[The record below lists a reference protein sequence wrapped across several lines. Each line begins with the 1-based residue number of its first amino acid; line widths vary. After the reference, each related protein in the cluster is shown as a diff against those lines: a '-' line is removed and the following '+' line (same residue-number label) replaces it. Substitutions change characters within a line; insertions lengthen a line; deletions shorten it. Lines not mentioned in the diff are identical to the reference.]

1 MTELE
6 DDVPGESA
14 GGRWGLLSQIRSYF
28 LRIRT
33 KLVLRILVVAAIL
46 VVIWPYVT
54 IVIPAGKV
62 GVLFRPLFGGTLISQ
77 PMSEG
82 LNLFLPWNQIVLY
95 DTRIQVRQTQFEAVT
110 AEGLHVRV
118 GITYRYRLHASKVG
132 RLHKVI
138 GPNFSTVLLDPA
150 INSIV
155 RMETSRYSAD
165 QIYGDR
171 RSELQRRIY
180 NGVVDPENRNMI
192 AGSSDPSATDMVFSR
207 TALLTRRE
215 AKHEGYVPLV
225 ELVDILITEVR
236 LPDRVREAIE
246 KKEEQQQIQ
255 QEYIFRI
262 EREKLESER
271 KRVEAEGIRDFQQ
284 TVQAGISE
292 NYLRWRGI
300 EATLRLATS
309 PNSKT
314 VIVGGGRTGM
324 PLILNMDDS
333 RSPAAAAPQRAT
345 GPRVKAGS
353 RPAAN
358 DSIDMTADAAQGG
371 LGDGE
376 PTPKPNSSKQ
386 TK

>member
-1 MTELE
+1 MTEIE
-6 DDVPGESA
+6 DDVPSELPGR
-14 GGRWGLLSQIRSYF
+14 RWGLERIRTYF

-33 KLVLRILVVAAIL
+33 KLILRTMVGATVIAVL
-46 VVIWPYVT
+46 WPFIT

-62 GVLFRPLFGGTLISQ
+62 GVLFRPLFGGTLVSQ
-77 PMSEG
+77 PLSEG
-82 LNLFLPWNQIVLY
+82 LNLFLPWNQVILY

-110 AEGLHVRV
+110 ADGLHVRLGV
-118 GITYRYRLHASKVG
+118 TYRYRLHASKVG

-138 GPNFSTVLLDPA
+138 GPNFTTVLLDPA

-171 RSELQRRIY
+171 RSELQRSIY
-180 NGVVDPENRNMI
+180 DGVVNPENRNLI

-215 AKHEGYVPLV
+215 TAPKGYVPLV

-246 KKEEQQQIQ
+246 KKEEQQQVQ

-271 KRVEAEGIRDFQQ
+271 KRVEAEGIRDFQR

-324 PLILNMDDS
+324 PLILNTDDS
-333 RSPAAAAPQRAT
+333 RSSPASAPQR
-345 GPRVKAGS
+345 GNVGKARSPS

-358 DSIDMTADAAQGG
+358 DSMDMTSNTDQGS
-371 LGDGE
+371 LEDGV
-376 PTPKPNSSKQ
+376 SSGK
-386 TK
+386 

>member
-1 MTELE
+1 MTEIE
-6 DDVPGESA
+6 GDVPSELPGR
-14 GGRWGLLSQIRSYF
+14 RWGLERIRTYF

-33 KLVLRILVVAAIL
+33 KLILRTMVGATVIAVL
-46 VVIWPYVT
+46 WPFIT

-62 GVLFRPLFGGTLISQ
+62 GVLFRPLFGGTLVSQ
-77 PMSEG
+77 PLSEG
-82 LNLFLPWNQIVLY
+82 LNLFLPWNQVILY

-110 AEGLHVRV
+110 ADGLHVRLGV
-118 GITYRYRLHASKVG
+118 TYRYRLHASKVG

-138 GPNFSTVLLDPA
+138 GPNFTTVLLDPA

-171 RSELQRRIY
+171 RSELQRSIY
-180 NGVVDPENRNMI
+180 NGVVNPENRNLI

-215 AKHEGYVPLV
+215 TAPKGYVPLV

-246 KKEEQQQIQ
+246 KKEEQQQVQ

-271 KRVEAEGIRDFQQ
+271 KRVEAEGIRDFQR

-324 PLILNMDDS
+324 PLILNTDDS
-333 RSPAAAAPQRAT
+333 RSSPASAPQR
-345 GPRVKAGS
+345 GNVGKARSPS

-358 DSIDMTADAAQGG
+358 DSMDMTSNTDQGS
-371 LGDGE
+371 LEDGV
-376 PTPKPNSSKQ
+376 SSGK
-386 TK
+386 